1 MTIIKSEYEA
11 IVDTQSRW
19 LLLVIKGFSLGA
31 WAVFFFF
38 FFWLYLEFGRV
49 ASIPLYSW
57 DEMWFEFSS
66 GA

>member
-1 MTIIKSEYEA
+1 MTIINSEYEA

-38 FFWLYLEFGRV
+38 L
-49 ASIPLYSW
+49 AIPGIWQSCLHPLV
-57 DEMWFEFSS
+57 FL
-66 GA
+66 G

>member
-1 MTIIKSEYEA
+1 MTIINSEYEA

-38 FFWLYLEFGRV
+38 FGAISGIWQSCLH
-49 ASIPLYSW
+49 PLV
-57 DEMWFEFSS
+57 FL
-66 GA
+66 G